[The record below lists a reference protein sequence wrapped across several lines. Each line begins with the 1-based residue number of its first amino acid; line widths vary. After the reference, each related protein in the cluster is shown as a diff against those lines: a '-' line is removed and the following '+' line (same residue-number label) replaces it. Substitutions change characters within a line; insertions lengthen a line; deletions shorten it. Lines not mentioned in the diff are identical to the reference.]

1 VSAEQSELFSRYPL
15 FFRAATATDAHP
27 SNIRNFGIQ
36 CGAGWYPLIEE
47 AAKKFEHELR
57 QMLSSQLVQWENI
70 AALEHAMLMEQT
82 GSAYP
87 VLPVC
92 TDIRQVDGALVLV
105 VVQGFLCESAQWQRL
120 LDIALAVKEKS
131 RSVCESCGNAGKMRK
146 IYWKHVYCED
156 CIAPIGDLEPQDP

>member
-1 VSAEQSELFSRYPL
+1 
-15 FFRAATATDAHP
+15 
-27 SNIRNFGIQ
+27 
-36 CGAGWYPLIEE
+36 
-47 AAKKFEHELR
+47 
-57 QMLSSQLVQWENI
+57 MQWENI

-131 RSVCESCGNAGKMRK
+131 RSVCECCGNAGKMRK